1 MNKTKD
7 EILLETGTNELEV
20 LEFTIAGNAFGINV
34 AKVRELL
41 QYKPVQPMPRSH
53 PNIEG
58 VFKPRKE
65 VITVVNLASY
75 LGLPD
80 SEEPER
86 DIFIIAGFNNMNIAF
101 HVHAVETIHRI
112 SWQAIEKPD
121 SAIYGGQEGIVT
133 GIAKIKGSM
142 ISIID
147 FEKIMVDVSPSS
159 GLDVSSVAEHA
170 ERAEQR
176 LLIAEDS
183 QMLRRMLLEALHK
196 AGFMNVE
203 ATSNGEEAW
212 QRLNQI
218 HDQQPDKP
226 IAELISCV
234 ITDIEMPR
242 MDGHFLTR
250 KIKEHAAF
258 KRLPVVIFS
267 SLIDEEMHQKGIE
280 VGADAQ
286 LSKPE
291 IKRLVGVIDEIV
303 ERAAIK
309 AAM

>member
-1 MNKTKD
+1 MNEEKD
-7 EILLETGTNELEV
+7 DILLESGTNELEV
-20 LEFTIAGNAFGINV
+20 LEFTIANNSFGINV
-34 AKVRELL
+34 AKIRELL

-58 VFKPRKE
+58 VFKPREE
-65 VITVVNLASY
+65 VITIVDLASY
-75 LGLPD
+75 LGLPA
-80 SEEPER
+80 SEDPER

-101 HVHAVETIHRI
+101 HVHTVESIHRI

-121 SAIYGGQEGIVT
+121 PAIYGGQEGIVT
-133 GIAKIKGSM
+133 GIAKIKGRI
-142 ISIID
+142 ISIVD
-147 FEKIMVDVSPSS
+147 FEKIMFDVSPQS
-159 GLDVSSVAEHA
+159 GIDLNTVEERPANLHA
-170 ERAEQR
+170 LKR

-183 QMLRRMLLEALHK
+183 ELLRRMLLEALHK

-218 HDQQPDKP
+218 KTQQADKP
-226 IAELISCV
+226 ITELISCV

-250 KIKEHAAF
+250 KIKEHPEF
-258 KRLPVVIFS
+258 KKLPVVIFS
-267 SLIDEEMHQKGIE
+267 SLIDEENYKKGVE

-286 LSKPE
+286 LSKPQ
-291 IKRLVGVIDEIV
+291 IQKLVEVIDSV
-303 ERAAIK
+303 TDAA
-309 AAM
+309 AV